1 MKKSFGHIYSLF
13 LKLLIVLFLFEIS
26 RLLFLFYNFKYFNSF
41 SFLEISSTF
50 FYGLLFDI
58 SAIVYVNSLFI
69 FAFLLPIPIRENKVF
84 QKILK
89 YIFVITNGISLFY
102 NTSDFEYFRFT
113 AKRSSADIFDVTTE
127 IKGFLISYISD
138 FWHLIVLWIALLAL
152 LIFLYKKLS
161 FKFKTSYSLYSV
173 LKQIVALIFITG
185 LLIVSARGG
194 FSLRPIRAF
203 DAARFT
209 KHQLIPLVLNT
220 PFKIITTL
228 GNERLKE
235 SDYFEKDELNKI
247 YSPIYTPN
255 PDNDFKK
262 KNVVIIILESFGKE
276 YIGYFND
283 GEGYTPFLDSLCK
296 NSLVFESSFAN
307 SQKSIEALPAVLSGV
322 PSWMSKAYLNS
333 IYHSNNIS
341 SLGNILKQEG
351 YYTAFFHGGKN
362 GTMGF
367 NNYIALSGFGDYY
380 GMDEYPDKKDFDG
393 SWGIFDEPYLQYV
406 IDVINDKPKP
416 FCISVFTL
424 SSHHPYKIPEE
435 HKGKFKEGKHPIH
448 KSVSYTD
455 YALERFMKRA
465 SQQPWF
471 KNTLFVFTADHT
483 SVSLKNSYKNFIG
496 KFSIPII
503 YYTADSNLI
512 ALNKDISTQQIDI
525 MPSIL
530 GYLNYDKPYFCFGKN
545 IFSDSI
551 KFGAIQYNE
560 GIWQNVETPYV
571 EYFDEEKTTSFY
583 KLTTEREIETN
594 LVNEKSDKMM
604 QMEKRLKAIIQS
616 YRYSL
621 IHNDMVIEEGS
632 FKKKK

>member
-1 MKKSFGHIYSLF
+1 MKNTFGHIYSLF

-69 FAFLLPIPIRENKVF
+69 FAFLIPIYIRENNVF

-89 YIFVITNGISLFY
+89 YIFVISNGIALFY
-102 NTSDFEYFRFT
+102 NTIDFEYFRFT

-138 FWHLIVLWIALLAL
+138 FWHLVFIWILLL
-152 LIFLYKKLS
+152 GFLIFLYKKLS
-161 FKFKTSYSLYSV
+161 FKFKTSYSLASI
-173 LKQIVALIFITG
+173 LKQIVALFFITG

-228 GNERLKE
+228 SNERLTE
-235 SDYFEKDELNKI
+235 SDYLKKDELNKI
-247 YSPIYTPN
+247 YSPIHRPN

-276 YIGYFND
+276 YIGYFNQ

-307 SQKSIEALPAVLSGV
+307 SQKSVEALPAILSGV
-322 PSWMSKAYLNS
+322 PSWMSKPYLNS

-341 SLGNILKQEG
+341 SLGKILKDEG
-351 YYTAFFHGGKN
+351 YYSAFFHGGEN

-367 NNYIALSGFGDYY
+367 DNYIALSGFGDYY
-380 GMDEYPDKKDFDG
+380 GMEQYPDKNDFDG
-393 SWGIFDEPYLQYV
+393 SWGIFDEPYFQYV
-406 IDVINDKPKP
+406 IDVINNNPKP

-465 SQQPWF
+465 SQQSWF
-471 KNTLFVFTADHT
+471 KNTLFVITADHT

-496 KFSIPII
+496 KFSVPII
-503 YYTADSNLI
+503 YYTADSNLVGF
-512 ALNKDISTQQIDI
+512 NKNISTQQIDI

-530 GYLNYDKPYFCFGKN
+530 GYLNYNKAFFCFGKN
-545 IFSDSI
+545 VFEDSV

-560 GIWQNVETPYV
+560 GIWQNVETPYI

-583 KLTTEREIETN
+583 KLTTEGKTEIN

-604 QMEKRLKAIIQS
+604 QMEKRLKAVIQS
-616 YRYSL
+616 YRYFL
-621 IHNDMVIEEGS
+621 IHNEMVVKEYPL
-632 FKKKK
+632 KK